1 MCAGVRVGAHTR
13 TRKHAGFVVRD
24 PDGKAELQRI
34 IVGAEERTSK
44 DGTPYTLVRYLTPD
58 GQPPGSLPTVTPTM
72 CPTECSSE

>member
-1 MCAGVRVGAHTR
+1 M
-13 TRKHAGFVVRD
+13 VRD

-58 GQPPGSLPTVTPTM
+58 GQPPGSLPTVNPTNPPSGTQSKY
-72 CPTECSSE
+72 CYRYQPSAC

>member
-1 MCAGVRVGAHTR
+1 M
-13 TRKHAGFVVRD
+13 VRD